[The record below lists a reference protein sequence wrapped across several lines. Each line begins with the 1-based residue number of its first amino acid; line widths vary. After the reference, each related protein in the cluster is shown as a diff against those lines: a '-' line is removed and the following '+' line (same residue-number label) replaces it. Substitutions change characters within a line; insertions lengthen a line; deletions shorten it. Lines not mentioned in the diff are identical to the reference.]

1 MKLTDL
7 IPTNNGNKI
16 SKLLLIGALSSS
28 ALFAQAQ
35 QQRVQLSGSNLPL
48 KEVFSQIEKQ
58 TNLSVD
64 YKIQDIDDSLI
75 IKNIPSQGTV
85 RTVLSKILEGTN
97 CTATFNEGH
106 IIISK
111 NTNNPSHSST
121 RVRTISGV
129 VVDESRTPIIG
140 ANVMVKGTTN
150 GTITD
155 MDGKFSLNVPENAIL
170 EISYIGYLTQTIK
183 IGTQNTV
190 AISLKEDTQR
200 LDEVVVIGYGTQAK
214 KDITGAVSVVSKD
227 AITEM
232 PVVNF
237 SEALQGKASGVY
249 VNSTGAPGS
258 STTIR
263 IRGIGSVNGS
273 DPLIVV
279 DGISNIDIDAV
290 NPNDI
295 ESIQVLKDASAT
307 AIYGAQGAN
316 GVIII
321 TTKQGKKDHV
331 EVSYNGYVGWSK
343 MANDGFDLLNG
354 WEAMEFQEYGQ
365 RNLLGLRGQ
374 TVTHPQF
381 GSIGADGSGHLTMP
395 YSIKPAGLSKEQ
407 IIAQFGSIDA
417 WEASY
422 KDDGTNS
429 WSRSAY
435 YQMLED
441 GYSEEEARLGT
452 NWYDQIVQTGLIQD
466 HEISVLGG
474 GEKGSYSLAAGY
486 QRHEGTV
493 KASYYERYS
502 VRANSTFNLNK
513 YFSIGQ
519 NTNLAIIEYAGDRGD
534 QNDGNLFAKTYQ
546 MQPWV
551 PVYNVG
557 GNYAGS
563 QASEG
568 GLNIS
573 SVQMAANQA
582 KDNSRIFKGQTAL
595 FAELNPFQDLKIRTQ
610 FSARLNGSW
619 GVTMNEKTIASDK
632 QGSANNSLFESS
644 DYDFNWQWTNTATY
658 SHVFNEIH
666 NVKVVLGTEAMKFN
680 VGRNMSAQR
689 QDYVFEDDP
698 NTWILNNGAATN
710 QINNGYMHSTTTM
723 FGLFGRA
730 DYSYKGK
737 YLATVTVRRDASSKF
752 GKNNRWGTF
761 PSASIGWRISD
772 EEFMQGTKSFLDDLK
787 IRTGYGTTGNSNIGA
802 YNYAFQYATGDSYLF
817 AITGTDTEVSSG
829 YCLSNL
835 GDENAK
841 WETIRMFNVG
851 FDATLLNNRLTTTFD
866 YYIKKTTDMLV
877 SANWSALAGNA
888 GKPNINI
895 GDMENRGIDFSIG
908 WQDQVSDFRY
918 SINANL
924 SHYRNEVV
932 KLGSSDLYNY
942 TNLSMVNRTTEGQP
956 IGMFYGYKV
965 IGIYQNADDVLN
977 YKNNNGEAVL
987 PYAIES
993 QEGLNPND
1001 WIGHYKIED
1010 VNNDGKINADD
1021 RTFIGNPHPDVTGGV
1036 NISLEYKGFDLSTY
1050 LYFSVGNDIF
1060 RNYMYFTHFG
1070 GLQANYSKDRW
1081 ENSWD
1086 PVTNPNGIYPL
1097 WATASGEGAEAAN
1110 ESNSTYIDDGSYL
1123 RMQTLT
1129 LGYSL
1134 PNSVLD
1140 KIKAKRVRIYGQ
1152 ISNLFTITGYDGLD
1166 PEIRSTGDFNKGID
1180 YGSYGMPRQFI
1191 LGLNVTF

>member
-7 IPTNNGNKI
+7 IPTKNGNKI

-452 NWYDQIVQTGLIQD
+452 NWYDQIVQTV
-466 HEISVLGG
+466 S
-474 GEKGSYSLAAGY
+474 
-486 QRHEGTV
+486 
-493 KASYYERYS
+493 
-502 VRANSTFNLNK
+502 
-513 YFSIGQ
+513 
-519 NTNLAIIEYAGDRGD
+519 
-534 QNDGNLFAKTYQ
+534 
-546 MQPWV
+546 
-551 PVYNVG
+551 
-557 GNYAGS
+557 
-563 QASEG
+563 
-568 GLNIS
+568 
-573 SVQMAANQA
+573 
-582 KDNSRIFKGQTAL
+582 SRI
-595 FAELNPFQDLKIRTQ
+595 
-610 FSARLNGSW
+610 
-619 GVTMNEKTIASDK
+619 
-632 QGSANNSLFESS
+632 
-644 DYDFNWQWTNTATY
+644 
-658 SHVFNEIH
+658 
-666 NVKVVLGTEAMKFN
+666 MKF
-680 VGRNMSAQR
+680 
-689 QDYVFEDDP
+689 
-698 NTWILNNGAATN
+698 
-710 QINNGYMHSTTTM
+710 
-723 FGLFGRA
+723 
-730 DYSYKGK
+730 
-737 YLATVTVRRDASSKF
+737 
-752 GKNNRWGTF
+752 
-761 PSASIGWRISD
+761 PSWV
-772 EEFMQGTKSFLDDLK
+772 EEKK
-787 IRTGYGTTGNSNIGA
+787 A
-802 YNYAFQYATGDSYLF
+802 
-817 AITGTDTEVSSG
+817 
-829 YCLSNL
+829 
-835 GDENAK
+835 
-841 WETIRMFNVG
+841 
-851 FDATLLNNRLTTTFD
+851 LTHLPPD
-866 YYIKKTTDMLV
+866 IKDMRE
-877 SANWSALAGNA
+877 
-888 GKPNINI
+888 P
-895 GDMENRGIDFSIG
+895 
-908 WQDQVSDFRY
+908 
-918 SINANL
+918 
-924 SHYRNEVV
+924 
-932 KLGSSDLYNY
+932 
-942 TNLSMVNRTTEGQP
+942 
-956 IGMFYGYKV
+956 
-965 IGIYQNADDVLN
+965 
-977 YKNNNGEAVL
+977 
-987 PYAIES
+987 
-993 QEGLNPND
+993 
-1001 WIGHYKIED
+1001 
-1010 VNNDGKINADD
+1010 
-1021 RTFIGNPHPDVTGGV
+1021 
-1036 NISLEYKGFDLSTY
+1036 
-1050 LYFSVGNDIF
+1050 
-1060 RNYMYFTHFG
+1060 
-1070 GLQANYSKDRW
+1070 
-1081 ENSWD
+1081 
-1086 PVTNPNGIYPL
+1086 
-1097 WATASGEGAEAAN
+1097 
-1110 ESNSTYIDDGSYL
+1110 
-1123 RMQTLT
+1123 
-1129 LGYSL
+1129 
-1134 PNSVLD
+1134 
-1140 KIKAKRVRIYGQ
+1140 
-1152 ISNLFTITGYDGLD
+1152 
-1166 PEIRSTGDFNKGID
+1166 
-1180 YGSYGMPRQFI
+1180 
-1191 LGLNVTF
+1191 